1 MLEFY
6 CVLIQDKSEWAVN
19 PVLHDVTAVAGSGL
33 GGLLSAVHA
42 YNTGIPHLQSYVKG
56 PKWLPFVIGVP
67 ALLLCSSAGATFGDL
82 GKGFLLFSLHH
93 SLLIDFLL
101 KGVKCPLFSSLFM
114 ELYNETWH
122 HSFSRK
128 KSLPFGAQYESVN
141 THGIMQKGTL
151 AWPFFPCRDVYLRWK
166 TGRVKLHFSLLPFS
180 NRFYDTLLYWPS
192 APLQS
197 LKVSWIYLGLAF
209 FHLVVLASLELWQ
222 KEARILFLVEG

>member
-42 YNTGIPHLQSYVKG
+42 YNTGIPHLLSYVKG

-67 ALLLCSSAGATFGDL
+67 ALLLCSSAGATFG
-82 GKGFLLFSLHH
+82 
-93 SLLIDFLL
+93 
-101 KGVKCPLFSSLFM
+101 GVKCPLFSSLFM